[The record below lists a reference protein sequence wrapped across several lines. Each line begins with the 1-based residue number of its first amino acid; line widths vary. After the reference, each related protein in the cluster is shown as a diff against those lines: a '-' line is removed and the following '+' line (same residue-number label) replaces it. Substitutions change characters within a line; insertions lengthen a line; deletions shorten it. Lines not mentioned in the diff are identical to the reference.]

1 LLRGR
6 NSPKPAAR
14 RLLICRRVIRL
25 KEFANKAAGT
35 FRRWRK
41 ALPPP
46 FDIILEA
53 INGWSRDDVPRLGA
67 SLAYYT
73 LFSLAPIMLIAVTIA
88 GVFFGPE
95 VVRGQLVSEMQKLI
109 GPEGAKAVQSLL
121 EGAVFH
127 GGKALSVIIGAITFL
142 LASTG
147 AFLELQHA
155 LNTVFKVKTDTDAR
169 VVRLLIRRLKSFGLV
184 VSLGFL
190 LLVSLAVSAGISAF
204 STWAHAGEVTV
215 LWQGAD
221 ILLSLGIITLL
232 FAAIYWFLPDVRLH
246 WRDVWTGAFVTAALF
261 TTGKSLIGL
270 YLGRTT
276 IASSYGAI
284 GSILILLI
292 WVYYSSQLILL
303 GAEITRVSAERRGHH
318 PPPDDFGKQDRKAR
332 PSLHGTR

>member
-1 LLRGR
+1 M
-6 NSPKPAAR
+6 K
-14 RLLICRRVIRL
+14 RL
-25 KEFANKAAGT
+25 KEFTNKAGNA

-53 INGWSRDDVPRLGA
+53 VNGWSRDDVPRLGA

-73 LFSLAPIMLIAVTIA
+73 LFSLAPILLIAVTIA

-95 VVRGQLVSEMQKLI
+95 VVRGQLVNEMEKLI
-109 GPEGAKAVQSLL
+109 GVDGARAIQALL
-121 EGAVFH
+121 EGAVLR
-127 GGKALSVIIGAITFL
+127 GGRLFSVIIGGLTFL

-155 LNTVFKVKTDTDAR
+155 LNTVFKVKTDTNAKF
-169 VVRLLIRRLKSFGLV
+169 VKLLLRRLKSFGLV
-184 VSLGFL
+184 ISLGFL
-190 LLVSLAVSAGISAF
+190 LLVSLAVSAGLSAL
-204 STWAHAGEVTV
+204 SGWMHAGEEITAI
-215 LWQGAD
+215 WQAVD
-221 ILLSLGIITLL
+221 ILISLGIITLL

-261 TTGKSLIGL
+261 TSGKSLIGL
-270 YLGRTT
+270 YLGRTS
-276 IASSYGAI
+276 ISSSYGAI
-284 GSILILLI
+284 GSILVLLV

-303 GAEITRVSAERRGHH
+303 GAEITRVYAERRGHN
-318 PPPDDFGKQDRKAR
+318 PPPDEFGKQDRKAR